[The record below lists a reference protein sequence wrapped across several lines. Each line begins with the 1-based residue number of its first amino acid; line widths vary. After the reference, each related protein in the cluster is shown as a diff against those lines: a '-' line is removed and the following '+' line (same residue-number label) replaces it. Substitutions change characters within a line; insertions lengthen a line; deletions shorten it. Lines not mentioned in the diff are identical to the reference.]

1 MTKPQNSEI
10 QDCVDPAAHE
20 MKVFCNS
27 QLDDYFAGVKG
38 ELDQVERLVSDAT
51 GDLIASFKYISKL
64 ARSQQEISLS
74 IAQSTADAQQN
85 NDGES
90 VGHLLVRQKAIVN
103 QIEQEVDAAVT
114 SMQFGDLVV
123 QLLDHAMIRIEAL
136 GTALQRVD
144 TQDMTAGGN
153 TVYKPHRFHEGVAK
167 AVAAANAV
175 TREKPVRQQ
184 GMSAGD
190 IDLF

>member
-1 MTKPQNSEI
+1 MTKPQNSEM
-10 QDCVDPAAHE
+10 QNCVDPAAHE

-51 GDLIASFKYISKL
+51 SDLIASFKYISKL

-74 IAQSTADAQQN
+74 IAQTTVNAQQDN
-85 NDGES
+85 EGES
-90 VGHLLVRQKAIVN
+90 VGHLLARQKAIVN

-114 SMQFGDLVV
+114 SMQFSDLVI
-123 QLLDHAMIRIEAL
+123 QLLGHAMNRIEAL

-144 TQDMTAGGN
+144 TQDMMAGGD

-167 AVAAANAV
+167 AVTAANAV

>member
-1 MTKPQNSEI
+1 MTKPQNSEM
-10 QDCVDPAAHE
+10 QNCVDPAAHE

-51 GDLIASFKYISKL
+51 SDLIASFKYISKL

-74 IAQSTADAQQN
+74 IAQTTVNAQQDN
-85 NDGES
+85 EGES
-90 VGHLLVRQKAIVN
+90 VGHLLARQKAIVN

-114 SMQFGDLVV
+114 SMQFGDLVI
-123 QLLDHAMIRIEAL
+123 QLLGHAMNRIEAL

-144 TQDMTAGGN
+144 TQDMMAGGD

-167 AVAAANAV
+167 AVTAANAV